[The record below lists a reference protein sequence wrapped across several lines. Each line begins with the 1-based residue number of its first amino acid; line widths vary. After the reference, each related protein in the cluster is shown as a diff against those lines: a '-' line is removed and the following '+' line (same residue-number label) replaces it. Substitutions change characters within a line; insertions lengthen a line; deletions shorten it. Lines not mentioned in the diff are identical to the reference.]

1 VFTCERSDASS
12 GRHAHKFVGN
22 HVAPRKATVQR
33 DTARDM
39 VLELHVWGPAF
50 GLPSIEPECIATIAY
65 CQRVIPKGEWTL
77 VAEHNPT
84 IGATGTELF
93 DRSGRSIL

>member
-1 VFTCERSDASS
+1 
-12 GRHAHKFVGN
+12 
-22 HVAPRKATVQR
+22 
-33 DTARDM
+33 M

-65 CQRVIPKGEWTL
+65 CQRVIPKGEWSL

-84 IGATGTELF
+84 VGTTGTACPPYRDCIGRLHVHRELA
-93 DRSGRSIL
+93 DTL